1 MDVTEKGE
9 DRVPE
14 SQVGPEASEDTNV
27 LQSTMAAIFA
37 PRRAIPIV
45 LVIVPLLF
53 IQHVYSREA
62 GALLLG
68 ALMCATFVVVGPT
81 LWRHLFP
88 MGDDTRRPY
97 PVASIAVYGAVGIA
111 LVVGI
116 GRGLADLVGMGTT
129 FLTSRPSLLV
139 EVALFWVGGWGLA
152 RDIDFEENLRKERA
166 RARELLREKEHA
178 ELVALKSHL
187 DPHFLFNTLNAI
199 AEWCR
204 ADGRVAEKAIV
215 RLSGMLR
222 TVMTGID
229 APGGVWPLEK
239 ELDLCDALFEMYLV
253 RDPEMF
259 EVERRIDGRALSV
272 TLPPLVLLPIAEN
285 AMKHGPSKGH
295 RGKVVIAVSVG
306 PTHVSVRVE
315 NPGPYAGP
323 RDGGHGLDIVRRRL
337 ALAYGDRAT
346 FVIEG
351 EGDRTVCTV
360 EVPAALKG
368 KSLK

>member
-1 MDVTEKGE
+1 MPVTEKAD
-9 DRVPE
+9 DRAPE
-14 SQVGPEASEDTNV
+14 SVRIAAPPEETNV

-37 PRRAIPIV
+37 PRRSVPIV
-45 LVIVPLLF
+45 VVMVPLLF

-68 ALMCATFVVVGPT
+68 ALMCAAFVLVAPT

-88 MGDDTRRPY
+88 MADDGKKRNPFSS
-97 PVASIAVYGAVGIA
+97 VLIYGGVGIA

-129 FLTSRPSLLV
+129 FLTSRPSLAV

-152 RDIDFEENLRKERA
+152 RDIDFEENLRKERL
-166 RARELLREKEHA
+166 RANELERAKEHA

-204 ADGRVAEKAIV
+204 ADGKVAEKAILQ
-215 RLSGMLR
+215 LSGMLR

-239 ELDLCDALFEMYLV
+239 ELELCDALFSLYLV

-259 EVERRIDGRALSV
+259 VLEKKLPSPLPKVSV
-272 TLPPLVLLPIAEN
+272 PPLLLLPLAEN

-295 RGKVVIAVSVG
+295 RGTVLLAVEPSGENLV
-306 PTHVSVRVE
+306 VRVE
-315 NPGPYAGP
+315 NPGAYEGP
-323 RDGGHGLDIVRRRL
+323 RDGAHGLAIVEKRL
-337 ALAYGDRAT
+337 SLTYGKRAT
-346 FVIEG
+346 FTITK
-351 EGDRTVCTV
+351 EGDRTRACITIPLPRG
-360 EVPAALKG
+360 ERKP
-368 KSLK
+368 S